1 MRSFIRGSILFIF
14 NFNLFILISTVHIYV
29 NYAYISLVSFT
40 SLEKTVIHKGYLCGQ
55 KKKKKNNLLEILFPF
70 YCPGERKG
78 RKF

>member
-40 SLEKTVIHKGYLCGQ
+40 SLEKTVIHKGYLCRQ
-55 KKKKKNNLLEILFPF
+55 KKKNNNLLEISFPF

>member
-55 KKKKKNNLLEILFPF
+55 KKKKK
-70 YCPGERKG
+70 K
-78 RKF
+78 